1 MMVII
6 ASEINSNNE
15 TLKQSIYSQKPIQGS
30 HVLDSK
36 QPSWL
41 QAIIEG
47 LVDGIL
53 VLSQQ
58 GEWIYANE
66 CARQICQQ
74 LSPGKTL
81 SNSVPQ
87 VIWQVC
93 ESLRDRLELLSD
105 QEAIIGNEIKPNNS
119 VNFRVR
125 VRWLVLEDSAHPLI
139 LVTIEDQNQ
148 ARKMQAI
155 ADAKKYGLTRRETEV
170 WSLHQSR
177 LSYKEIADRLYITL
191 NTVKKHIKNIYA
203 KQQEFLLT
211 QDE

>member
-1 MMVII
+1 MVIL
-6 ASEINSNNE
+6 ASEMNGNNE
-15 TLKQSIYSQKPIQGS
+15 TLKQSIYSQKPIQGFN
-30 HVLDSK
+30 VLDSK

-47 LVDGIL
+47 LVDGVL

-74 LSPGKTL
+74 LSPGKTP

-148 ARKMQAI
+148 SRKMQAI

-203 KQQEFLLT
+203 KQQEFLVT

>member
-1 MMVII
+1 MVIL
-6 ASEINSNNE
+6 ASELNRNNE
-15 TLKQSIYSQKPIQGS
+15 TIEESNDFQNLNQGS
-30 HVLDSK
+30 NVLQPK

-47 LVDGIL
+47 LVDGVL

-58 GEWIYANE
+58 GEWIYGNE
-66 CARQICQQ
+66 CARQICLQ
-74 LSPGKTL
+74 LSLDKKL

-93 ESLRDRLELLSD
+93 EVLRDQLDLFSE
-105 QEAIIGNEIKPNNS
+105 QEMMIGNAIKPNNT

-125 VRWLVLEDSAHPLI
+125 VRWLVLEESAHPLI
-139 LVTIEDQNQ
+139 LVTIEDQHQ
-148 ARKMQAI
+148 ARKMNAI
-155 ADAKKYGLTRRETEV
+155 ADAKKYGLTRREAEV

-203 KQQEFLLT
+203 KQQEFLGT
-211 QDE
+211 QDG